1 MIMHY
6 YPYRYSCLT
15 IPLINLVI
23 PVYTT
28 HYYDLP
34 PPLAISIIIV
44 KHSITTRVLTLSPL
58 RNFICTLQHQHSS
71 LLSTQHTITPYFY
84 HSSLLFWIVRHT
96 ITTRLITEIH
106 HSLFQSTHYVNHA
119 RHFHQHRVQARSL
132 SINSQLIYLVTH
144 SIIHRAFTYIPT
156 SSLMYAQFIL
166 SYHLSSF
173 LYVPSK
179 KTTHHHLVIFGW
191 VVIHSITHR
200 VITDL
205 PTSSYLFT
213 QYATYFFFSLITP
226 HTHP

>member
-1 MIMHY
+1 M
-6 YPYRYSCLT
+6 
-15 IPLINLVI
+15 LVTT
-23 PVYTT
+23 VYTT
-28 HYYDLP
+28 HDYTLLLP
-34 PPLAISIIIV
+34 LV
-44 KHSITTRVLTLSPL
+44 TTILNRAT
-58 RNFICTLQHQHSS
+58 
-71 LLSTQHTITPYFY
+71 
-84 HSSLLFWIVRHT
+84 
-96 ITTRLITEIH
+96 H
-106 HSLFQSTHYVNHA
+106 HHYPTDHGDPSFVIPITHYVNHA
-119 RHFHQHRVQARSL
+119 RHFHQHCVQARSL

-173 LYVPSK
+173 LYAPSK